1 MHAVAAIRA
10 EPPAAAGGDVYAA
23 VGAFLTR
30 HALGA
35 HPANYAFAFAVVSAP
50 EGMLACQVARIEEGG
65 FRLTADDIQRLGG
78 EPARGAPVSVPLAAS
93 PAETRVDA
101 LLDRTAHQVEDFSRA
116 VRDIHAEIHRRRQM
130 PMYEDEGDPIPGMA
144 DGIADNTTLL
154 CLDELEVRDIADAM
168 VVGRLFQKLFDR
180 GVVVVTTSNRHP
192 DDLYKHGL
200 QRDRFVPF
208 IGIIKEKLDVLAL
221 EAAQD
226 YRLGRLAGQAVYYTP
241 LGLAADTALD
251 AAWARLTD
259 DAPLKPDYVQMPGRR
274 IAVPAAA
281 HQVARF
287 TFSDLCEQPLGP
299 SDYLAIAA
307 QFSTVIL
314 KDIPQMNEDKK
325 DSARRFVTLIDAL
338 YEHRTA
344 LVCSAAALPDQ
355 LYVGREGSFEFN
367 RTASRLIEMQAA
379 DYIKQRHVEA

>member
-1 MHAVAAIRA
+1 MTDTPLQRYRALVAAGELKNDPVQELAA
-10 EPPAAAGGDVYAA
+10 EKLSSLA
-23 VGAFLTR
+23 
-30 HALGA
+30 HALKG
-35 HPANYAFAFAVVSAP
+35 YSAKSGKRGWM
-50 EGMLACQVARIEEGG
+50 ERFG
-65 FRLTADDIQRLGG
+65 LTARDATPPPQGLYLYGG
-78 EPARGAPVSVPLAAS
+78 VGRGKSMLMNLFFDTAPIAAK
-93 PAETRVDA
+93 ERVHFHA
-101 LLDRTAHQVEDFSRA
+101 FM
-116 VRDIHAEIHRRRQM
+116 RDIHLEIHRRRQM
-130 PMYEDEGDPIPGMA
+130 PMYADEGDPIPGMA

-208 IGIIKEKLDVLAL
+208 IAIIKDKLDILAL

-241 LGLAADTALD
+241 LGVAADTALD

-274 IAVPAAA
+274 LAVPAAA

-287 TFSDLCEQPLGP
+287 TFADLCEQPLGP

-314 KDIPQMNEDKK
+314 KDIPQMTEEKK
-325 DSARRFVTLIDAL
+325 DAARRFVTLIDAL

-344 LVCSAAALPDQ
+344 LVCSAAVAPEQ
-355 LYVGREGSFEFN
+355 LYVGREGGFEFA

-379 DYIKQRHVEA
+379 DYIKLRHLE

>member
-1 MHAVAAIRA
+1 MTDTPLQRYRALVAAGELKSDPVQELAA
-10 EPPAAAGGDVYAA
+10 EKLSSLA
-23 VGAFLTR
+23 
-30 HALGA
+30 HALKG
-35 HPANYAFAFAVVSAP
+35 YSAKSGKHGWMDRFGLKAREETP
-50 EGMLACQVARIEEGG
+50 PPQGLYLYGGVGRGKSMLMNLFFE
-65 FRLTADDIQRLGG
+65 T
-78 EPARGAPVSVPLAAS
+78 APVAAK
-93 PAETRVDA
+93 ERVHFHA
-101 LLDRTAHQVEDFSRA
+101 FM
-116 VRDIHAEIHRRRQM
+116 RDIHLEIHRRRQM
-130 PMYEDEGDPIPGMA
+130 PMYADEGDPIPGMA

-200 QRDRFVPF
+200 QRDHFVPF
-208 IGIIKEKLDVLAL
+208 IAIIKDKLDILVL

-226 YRLGRLAGQAVYYTP
+226 YRLGRLAGQAVYHTP
-241 LGLAADTALD
+241 LGVAADTALD

-287 TFSDLCEQPLGP
+287 TFADLCEQPLGP

-307 QFSTVIL
+307 QFSTLIL
-314 KDIPQMNEDKK
+314 KDIPQMTEEKK
-325 DSARRFVTLIDAL
+325 DAARRFVTLIDAL

-344 LVCSAAALPDQ
+344 LVCSAAVPPEQ
-355 LYVGREGSFEFN
+355 LYVGREGGFEFA
-367 RTASRLIEMQAA
+367 RTASRLMEMQAA
-379 DYIKQRHVEA
+379 DYIKQRHVE